1 MPRYMIADMHQDISF
16 AIKTGGFDPKVNRNL
31 GVTFDQ
37 DLEGRHGDIPK
48 YSRGG
53 VRLIFG
59 AIFPGNAVWSPVILE
74 RLEKLYGSWHESL
87 VPVLGSLGD
96 VIEHIHIYRNL
107 VKRYQNKL
115 RLVARPG
122 DLARVESEGI
132 GILISLEGSDPVGR
146 PEDLEILHM
155 LGVRSLTIT
164 WNYDNKYASSCRS
177 TKDYGLTENG
187 EDLVRIANELGIIL
201 DISHA
206 GKKTALD
213 VLSISKLPVIASHS
227 NYNAVHKSLRN
238 ADDEILE
245 GIKKSGGVIGFTL
258 ITSTIGG
265 KPSIDD
271 LAKHVIE
278 VWRRYGSDI
287 LAIGTDYFGIERTP
301 EGLEDA
307 SKLPRLLERL
317 AELGMGDNDLRKMA
331 WENVARVVR
340 AHENRWG
347 DRLQV

>member
-1 MPRYMIADMHQDISF
+1 MIADMHQDISH
-16 AIKTGGFDPKVNRNL
+16 AIKTGGFDPKVNKDL

-37 DLEGRHGDIPK
+37 DVGGRHGDIPK

-59 AIFPGNAVWSPVILE
+59 AVFPGINVWSPSILE
-74 RLEKLYGSWHESL
+74 RLEKLYGSWHEAL

-107 VKRYQNKL
+107 VRRYRD
-115 RLVARPG
+115 RLGFVARPG
-122 DLARVESEGI
+122 DLSRIEGGDRI
-132 GILISLEGSDPVGR
+132 GILISLEGADPIGR
-146 PEDLEILHM
+146 AEDLEILHM

-164 WNYDNKYASSCRS
+164 WNYDNRYASSCRS
-177 TKDYGLTENG
+177 RKDYGLTENG
-187 EDLVRIANELGIIL
+187 EDLVRIANDLGIIL

-206 GKKTALD
+206 GKRTAID
-213 VLSISKLPVIASHS
+213 VLSLSKLPVIASHS
-227 NYNAVHKSLRN
+227 NYSAVHKNLRN
-238 ADDEILE
+238 VDDEILE
-245 GIKKSGGVIGFTL
+245 GIVRSGGVIGFTL

-265 KPSIDD
+265 RQSIDD
-271 LAKHVIE
+271 LARHVVE
-278 VWRRYGSDI
+278 VWKRYGSDI

-317 AELGMGDNDLRKMA
+317 ADMGMGDNDLRKMA
-331 WENVARVVR
+331 WDNVARVIKS
-340 AHENRWG
+340 HESRWG
-347 DRLQV
+347 DRVPG